1 MKRIIFV
8 VLFAATATTVVHA
21 QESPLWMRYPAI
33 SPDGQTILFSYK
45 GDIYSVPAKGGSA
58 VPLTISESYEFA
70 PVWSHD
76 GRWIAFA
83 SDRYGNFDVFVM
95 PAAGGEARRLTYFS
109 GNEIPSSFSADDKKI
124 LFSASRQDLVTN
136 AQFPVNVMT
145 ELYSVPVGG
154 GRVGQVL
161 PVPAMEATVSTAGDK
176 LIYEDQKGYESE
188 WRKHHTSSI
197 TRDIWLYD
205 LRTGKYQQLTT
216 YKGEDRNPV
225 IAANDQDYYYLSEQD
240 GTMNVYK
247 SRWRRR
253 TSRCS

>member
-1 MKRIIFV
+1 
-8 VLFAATATTVVHA
+8 
-21 QESPLWMRYPAI
+21 MRYPAI

-95 PAAGGEARRLTYFS
+95 PATGGEARRLTYFS
-109 GNEIPSSFSADDKKI
+109 GNEIPSSFTADDKKI
-124 LFSASRQDLVTN
+124 LFSTNRQDLVTN
-136 AQFPVNVMT
+136 AQFPVDVMT

-161 PVPAMEATVSTAGDK
+161 PVPAIEATVNAAGDK
-176 LIYEDQKGYESE
+176 LIYEDQKGYESD
-188 WRKHHTSSI
+188 WRKHHTSAI
-197 TRDIWLYD
+197 ARDIWLYD
-205 LRTGKYQQLTT
+205 LHSGKYRQLTT
-216 YKGEDRNPV
+216 FKGEDRNPV

-247 SRWRRR
+247 SSLAAPDKPAQLTHFARNPVRFL
-253 TSRCS
+253 TVAKDNTLCYGY